1 METYPLGGQIAQ
13 SGQGSNPL
21 VRGVK
26 DAEVLKVVATVTD
39 EQFAA
44 RALVRDWARNATS
57 GPGGTAAIRDVEQGK
72 TDAWRPVFSR
82 LAELGIFG
90 VAIPEESGGAGGSI
104 EDLCAMVEE
113 AAKALVPGP
122 VATTALATLVV
133 SDPDLLGALASGE
146 RFAGLALEGEIEFDG
161 ATSKASGT
169 LPFALGVAEGAVLL
183 APADGKWL
191 LIDTGGAGVQIEPL
205 AASDFSR
212 PLARV
217 VLNSATATVV
227 SDTRARVEE
236 LAATVLA
243 AEAAGI
249 TRWSLETAV
258 DYAKVREQFGKPI
271 GSFQAI
277 KHICAE
283 MLCRAEQAE
292 VAAADAARAAA
303 EGDESQFSIAAALAA
318 STGIAAVKANVKDCI
333 QVLGGIGCTWEH
345 DAHLYLRRAHAIG
358 RFLGGAET
366 WLRRITALTQAGV
379 RRRLEI
385 DLTEVEDRRAE
396 IAAAVAQIAE
406 LPEEKRQAALA
417 EAGLQAPHWP
427 APYGRG
433 AGPAEQLLIDQELT
447 AAGVARPDLVIG
459 WWAAPTILEHGTPEQ
474 VERFVP
480 GTTRGEF
487 LWCQLFSEP
496 GAGSDL
502 ASLRTKAVRTEGGW
516 NLTGQKV
523 WTSAAHK
530 AKWGVCLA
538 RTDPDAPKHKGIT
551 YFLVEMSSP
560 GIEIRPLRE
569 ITGDSLFNEVFLD
582 NVFVPD
588 ELVVGEVNDG
598 WRLARTTLANERVAM
613 ANGTALGNPMEE
625 LLELLAELD
634 LDAAQQDR
642 LGRLI
647 VTAQTGALLD
657 QRIAQLAVG
666 GQDPGAQSSVRKLIG
681 VRYRQALAEFTM
693 DVSEGGG
700 LVDRRADGDRA
711 VFDFLNTRCLTIA
724 GGTEQIL
731 LTVAAER
738 LLGLP
743 R

>member
-1 METYPLGGQIAQ
+1 M
-13 SGQGSNPL
+13 
-21 VRGVK
+21 
-26 DAEVLKVVATVTD
+26 VATVTD

-57 GPGGTAAIRDVEQGK
+57 GPGGTTAIREVERGD
-72 TDAWRPVFSR
+72 TDAWRPVFAR

-90 VAIPEESGGAGGSI
+90 VSIPEEHGGADGSV

-133 SDPDLLGALASGE
+133 TDPELLGQLAAGE
-146 RFAGLALEGEIEFDG
+146 RFAGLALEGDAQFD
-161 ATSKASGT
+161 ADSSRVSGV
-169 LPFALGVAEGAVLL
+169 LPWALGAADGGVLL
-183 APADGKWL
+183 LPADGKWL
-191 LIDTGGAGVQIEPL
+191 LVDTASQGVQIEPL
-205 AASDFSR
+205 EATDFSR

-217 VLNSATATVV
+217 VLTSAPATVIAA
-227 SDTRARVEE
+227 SPARVEE

-243 AEAAGI
+243 AEAAGV
-249 TRWSLETAV
+249 TRWSLDTAV

-271 GSFQAI
+271 GSFQAV
-277 KHICAE
+277 KHLCAE

-303 EGDESQFSIAAALAA
+303 ESDPEQFSIAAALAA
-318 STGIAAVKANVKDCI
+318 SIGIAAAKANVKDCI

-358 RFLGGAET
+358 RFLGGAER
-366 WLRRITALTQAGV
+366 WLRRVTELTQAGV
-379 RRRLEI
+379 RRRLGI
-385 DLTEVEDRRAE
+385 DLTDVEGQRAA
-396 IAAAVAQIAE
+396 IAAAIAE
-406 LPEEKRQAALA
+406 VAALPEEKRQAALA

-427 APYGRG
+427 APHGR
-433 AGPAEQLLIDQELT
+433 AASPAEQLLIDQEMA
-447 AAGVARPDLVIG
+447 AAGVVRPDLVIG

-474 VERFVP
+474 IERFVP
-480 GTTRGEF
+480 GTLRGEF

-502 ASLRTKAVRTEGGW
+502 ASLRTKAVRGEGGW
-516 NLTGQKV
+516 LLTGQKV

-530 AKWGVCLA
+530 ARWGVCLA

-551 YFLVEMSSP
+551 YFIVDMRSP

-588 ELVVGEVNDG
+588 ELVVGAVNDG

-613 ANGTALGNPMEE
+613 ATGTALGNPMEE
-625 LLELLAELD
+625 LLRVLAKLD

-647 VTAQTGALLD
+647 VIAQTGALLD

-681 VRYRQALAEFTM
+681 VRYRQALAEYMM

-700 LVDRRADGDRA
+700 LVRNHA
-711 VFDFLNTRCLTIA
+711 VYDFLNTRCLTIA

>member
-1 METYPLGGQIAQ
+1 M
-13 SGQGSNPL
+13 
-21 VRGVK
+21 
-26 DAEVLKVVATVTD
+26 VATVTD

-44 RALVRDWARNATS
+44 RALVRDWARNSTS

-72 TDAWRPVFSR
+72 SDAWRPVFSR

-90 VAIPEESGGAGGSI
+90 VAIPEEFGGADGSI

-133 SDPDLLGALASGE
+133 SDPELLGALASGE
-146 RFAGLALEGEIEFDG
+146 RFAGLALEGDIEFDD

-169 LPFALGVAEGAVLL
+169 VAFALGVADGAVLL
-183 APADGKWL
+183 APAGDKWL
-191 LIDTGGAGVQIEPL
+191 LIDTDGEGVQIEPL
-205 AASDFSR
+205 QASDFSR

-217 VLNSATATVV
+217 TLDSAAATVV
-227 SDTRARVEE
+227 SDSRERVEE

-379 RRRLEI
+379 RRRLGI
-385 DLTEVEDRRAE
+385 DLSEVEDQRQE
-396 IAAAVAQIAE
+396 IAAAAAQIAA
-406 LPEEKRQAALA
+406 LPEERRQAALA

-427 APYGRG
+427 PPYGRG
-433 AGPAEQLLIDQELT
+433 AGPAEQLLIDQELA

-502 ASLRTKAVRTEGGW
+502 ASLRTRAVRTDGGW
-516 NLTGQKV
+516 QLTGQKV

-625 LLELLAELD
+625 LLEMLSELD
-634 LDAAQQDR
+634 LDAAEQDR
-642 LGRLI
+642 LGLLI

-700 LVDRRADGDRA
+700 LVHNRA

>member
-1 METYPLGGQIAQ
+1 M
-13 SGQGSNPL
+13 
-21 VRGVK
+21 
-26 DAEVLKVVATVTD
+26 VATVTD

-72 TDAWRPVFSR
+72 SDAWRPVFAR

-90 VAIPEESGGAGGSI
+90 VAIPEELGGADGSI

-133 SDPDLLGALASGE
+133 SDPEVLGALASGA
-146 RFAGLALEGEIEFDG
+146 RFAGLALEGDIEFDG
-161 ATSKASGT
+161 ATSTASGT
-169 LPFALGVAEGAVLL
+169 LPFALGVAEGALLL

-191 LIDTGGAGVQIEPL
+191 LVDTGADGAQIEPL
-205 AASDFSR
+205 VASDFSR

-217 VLNSATATVV
+217 VLNSAPATVV
-227 SDTRARVEE
+227 ADTRARVEE

-243 AEAAGI
+243 AEAAGV

-303 EGDESQFSIAAALAA
+303 EGDESQFAIAAALAA

-379 RRRLEI
+379 RRRLGI
-385 DLTEVEDRRAE
+385 DLTEVEDQRAE

-427 APYGRG
+427 PPYGRG
-433 AGPAEQLLIDQELT
+433 AGPAEQLLIDQELA

-625 LLELLAELD
+625 LLELLAERE
-634 LDAAQQDR
+634 LDAAEQDR

>member
-1 METYPLGGQIAQ
+1 M
-13 SGQGSNPL
+13 
-21 VRGVK
+21 
-26 DAEVLKVVATVTD
+26 VATVTD

-44 RALVRDWARNATS
+44 RALVRDWARGACS
-57 GPGGTAAIRDVEQGK
+57 SEAVRDVEQGK
-72 TDAWRPVFSR
+72 PDAWRPVFAG
-82 LAELGIFG
+82 LADLGLFG
-90 VAIPEESGGAGGSI
+90 VAIPEDRGGAGGSI

-113 AAKALVPGP
+113 AAKALIAGP

-133 SDPDLLGALASGE
+133 DDPELLAGLASGQ
-146 RFAGLALEGEIEFDG
+146 RFAGVALEGDVRFDG
-161 ATSKASGT
+161 EAARASGT
-169 LPFALGVAEGAVLL
+169 LPWVLGGAEGAVVLL
-183 APADGKWL
+183 PADGKWL
-191 LIDTGGAGVQIEPL
+191 LVDADGEGVQVEPL
-205 AASDFSR
+205 RAADFSR

-217 VLNSATATVV
+217 VLTSAPATVV
-227 SDTRARVEE
+227 EAPGQRVEE

-249 TRWSLETAV
+249 TRWSLDTAV
-258 DYAKVREQFGKPI
+258 AYAKVREQFGKPI
-271 GSFQAI
+271 GSFQAV
-277 KHICAE
+277 KHLCAE

-303 EGDESQFSIAAALAA
+303 DPDADQFSIAAALAA
-318 STGIAAVKANVKDCI
+318 GIGIAAAKANVKDCI

-358 RFLGGAET
+358 RFLGGGER

-379 RRRLEI
+379 RRRLSI
-385 DLTEVEDRRAE
+385 DLSEVEGLRPE
-396 IAAAVAQIAE
+396 IAAAVAEVAA
-406 LPEEKRQAALA
+406 LPEARRQAAMA
-417 EAGLQAPHWP
+417 EAGLQAPHWRP
-427 APYGRG
+427 PYGRS
-433 AGPAEQLLIDQELT
+433 ASPAEQLLIDQELA
-447 AAGVARPDLVIG
+447 AAGVVRPDLVIG

-474 VERFVP
+474 IEQFVP
-480 GTTRGEF
+480 ATLRGEF

-502 ASLRTKAVRTEGGW
+502 ASLRTKAVRSQDPGGGW
-516 NLTGQKV
+516 LLTGQKV

-530 AKWGVCLA
+530 ARWGVCLA

-551 YFLVEMSSP
+551 YFLVDMRSP

-588 ELVVGEVNDG
+588 EMVVGAVNDG

-613 ANGTALGNPMEE
+613 ATGTALGNPMEE
-625 LLELLAELD
+625 LLRMLAAMD

-647 VTAQTGALLD
+647 ATAQTGSLLD

-681 VRYRQALAEFTM
+681 VRYRQALAEYTM

-700 LVDRRADGDRA
+700 LVHNQA
-711 VFDFLNTRCLTIA
+711 VYDFLNTRCLTIA